1 MVSVISEE
9 AGCGC
14 GLGLGLGRGVV
25 AVSAGVPVNAD
36 KMLNNDVAPD
46 WDESWFP
53 FCWLNDSSG
62 SLKNLKKPPR

>member
-46 WDESWFP
+46 WDES
-53 FCWLNDSSG
+53 
-62 SLKNLKKPPR
+62 